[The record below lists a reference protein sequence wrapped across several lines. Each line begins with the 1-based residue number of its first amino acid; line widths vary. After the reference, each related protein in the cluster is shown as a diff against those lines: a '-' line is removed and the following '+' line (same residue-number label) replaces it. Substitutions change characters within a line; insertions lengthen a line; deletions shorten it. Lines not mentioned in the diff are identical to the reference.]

1 VSEGQTR
8 EAGETGEKGTRP
20 RLTRKVRLKL
30 DPIEK
35 QFVLLYPERGM
46 KLSDSA
52 AEILQ
57 RCDGERTVEKI
68 ASELASMTGAP
79 LAVVRQ
85 DVVTFVEQMRTRGI
99 VELV

>member
-1 VSEGQTR
+1 
-8 EAGETGEKGTRP
+8 
-20 RLTRKVRLKL
+20 
-30 DPIEK
+30 
-35 QFVLLYPERGM
+35 M